1 MINTF
6 KRLMLLTNESKNGVE
21 DTLSNSGST
30 TTNAT
35 ICLLQGFKGWI
46 LCEGKK
52 KKSRGMWELQ
62 EKKMQKLYEGL

>member
-1 MINTF
+1 
-6 KRLMLLTNESKNGVE
+6 MLLTNESKNGVE

-46 LCEGKK
+46 LCEEKK
-52 KKSRGMWELQ
+52 KKVEGCGSCKRRKCRSSTKVYKRSR
-62 EKKMQKLYEGL
+62 